1 MVCNCENKL
10 TDCRIDL
17 AGVVYAILN
26 LVAGMAGNPT
36 SDGDFSTSSL
46 TSTGVNTSSVILE
59 DIFLVLQRSTFTMY
73 KIYNELLGKTRADF
87 ISQLSESCDVTQ
99 LRYVQ
104 DMLYTVIKRRTG
116 SNQLGPLV
124 ERKSGESLK
133 DKLVKDIYNLYCFG
147 EGSLSSLPKQM
158 MKSDSRYMNQEV
170 QTDSVLSRSMFA
182 TKSEL
187 DDLKAELLEKISRI
201 KDNVLAKLTV
211 RESADSLRDAQ
222 QPDLTSTNY
231 SEPSSQPGPS
241 LSVDSESFESQSQ
254 SQPISRKIVIAGDS
268 LLHRIKP
275 NKLKVGDIP
284 SVKLTKKGDT
294 LSGTIG
300 RCRNFL
306 SKHADERIDLVLLAD
321 TNDLASRH
329 VSPENLIKKLDESI
343 NELTE
348 FHNLHHIFLCQLP
361 PRFDFHNINA
371 KVTCFN
377 ELLIERFAD
386 TEEFVTV
393 LDAVPAEFKYYHHDR
408 LHLSDVGLSKQCSI
422 ILSNLYKALAPASYK
437 QRKDSR
443 PARSTPHK
451 TNARKH
457 VNARRS
463 NQQ

>member
-1 MVCNCENKL
+1 
-10 TDCRIDL
+10 
-17 AGVVYAILN
+17 
-26 LVAGMAGNPT
+26 
-36 SDGDFSTSSL
+36 
-46 TSTGVNTSSVILE
+46 
-59 DIFLVLQRSTFTMY
+59 
-73 KIYNELLGKTRADF
+73 
-87 ISQLSESCDVTQ
+87 
-99 LRYVQ
+99 
-104 DMLYTVIKRRTG
+104 
-116 SNQLGPLV
+116 
-124 ERKSGESLK
+124 
-133 DKLVKDIYNLYCFG
+133 
-147 EGSLSSLPKQM
+147 M
-158 MKSDSRYMNQEV
+158 MKSDSRYVSQEV

-187 DDLKAELLEKISRI
+187 VDLKAELLEKISRI
-201 KDNVLAKLTV
+201 KDNVLAELTIP
-211 RESADSLRDAQ
+211 ESADSLRDAQ

-241 LSVDSESFESQSQ
+241 LSVDSESFESQPQ
-254 SQPISRKIVIAGDS
+254 SQPKSHKILIALDS

-275 NKLKVGDIP
+275 NKFKVGDIP

-306 SKHADERIDLVLLAD
+306 NKHADERIDLVLLAGM
-321 TNDLASRH
+321 NDLASRY
-329 VSPENLIKKLDESI
+329 VSPEDLIKKLDESI
-343 NELTE
+343 NGLTE

-377 ELLIERFAD
+377 ELLIECFAD

-393 LDAVPAEFKYYHHDR
+393 LDAVPAEFKYYHHDG
-408 LHLSDVGLSKQCSI
+408 LHLSDVGLTKQCSV

-443 PARSTPHK
+443 LARSTPHK
-451 TNARKH
+451 NDARRH

>member
-1 MVCNCENKL
+1 MVCNCGIKL

-36 SDGDFSTSSL
+36 SDGDFSTSCL
-46 TSTGVNTSSVILE
+46 TSTGVNTSSVILD

-73 KIYNELLGKTRADF
+73 KIYNELFGKTRADF
-87 ISQLSESCDVTQ
+87 ISQLSESCDVTE
-99 LRYVQ
+99 LRYVR

-133 DKLVKDIYNLYCFG
+133 DKLVKDIYNLYCFD

-158 MKSDSRYMNQEV
+158 MRSDSRYVNQEV

-201 KDNVLAKLTV
+201 KDNVLAELTV
-211 RESADSLRDAQ
+211 PESADSLRDAQ
-222 QPDLTSTNY
+222 QPDLTFTNY
-231 SEPSSQPGPS
+231 SELSSQPGPS
-241 LSVDSESFESQSQ
+241 LSVHSESFESQSQ
-254 SQPISRKIVIAGDS
+254 PKSRKILIAGDS
-268 LLHRIKP
+268 LVHRIKP
-275 NKLKVGDIP
+275 NKLKEGDIP

-306 SKHADERIDLVLLAD
+306 SKHADERIDLVLLAG
-321 TNDLASRH
+321 TNDLASCH
-329 VSPENLIKKLDESI
+329 VSPEDLIKKLDESI

-348 FHNLHHIFLCQLP
+348 FHNLHHIFLCQLL

-393 LDAVPAEFKYYHHDR
+393 LDAVPAEFKYYHHDG
-408 LHLSDVGLSKQCSI
+408 LHLSDVGLSKECSI

-437 QRKDSR
+437 QRKGSR
-443 PARSTPHK
+443 PARSAPYK

>member
-1 MVCNCENKL
+1 MVCNC
-10 TDCRIDL
+10 DCRIGL
-17 AGVVYAILN
+17 AGVVYTILN

-46 TSTGVNTSSVILE
+46 TSTDVNTSNVILD

-73 KIYNELLGKTRADF
+73 KIYNEVFGKTRADF
-87 ISQLSESCDVTQ
+87 ISQLSESCDVTE
-99 LRYVQ
+99 LRYLQ
-104 DMLYTVIKRRTG
+104 DMLYTVIKRTG

-133 DKLVKDIYNLYCFG
+133 DKLDIYNLYCFG
-147 EGSLSSLPKQM
+147 EGSLASLPKQM
-158 MKSDSRYMNQEV
+158 MKSDSRYVNQEV

-201 KDNVLAKLTV
+201 KDNVLAELTV
-211 RESADSLRDAQ
+211 PESADSLRDAQ

-254 SQPISRKIVIAGDS
+254 SQPKSRKILIAGDY

-306 SKHADERIDLVLLAD
+306 SKHADECIDFVLLAG

-329 VSPENLIKKLDESI
+329 VSPEDLIKKLDESI
-343 NELTE
+343 MNLQNFTTFTIYFYVNSLQGLT
-348 FHNLHHIFLCQLP
+348 FIISMPRLP
-361 PRFDFHNINA
+361 
-371 KVTCFN
+371 V
-377 ELLIERFAD
+377 
-386 TEEFVTV
+386 
-393 LDAVPAEFKYYHHDR
+393 
-408 LHLSDVGLSKQCSI
+408 
-422 ILSNLYKALAPASYK
+422 
-437 QRKDSR
+437 
-443 PARSTPHK
+443 ST
-451 TNARKH
+451 NY
-457 VNARRS
+457 
-463 NQQ
+463 